1 VIGVALGEAL
11 SRLQVRL
18 FLDQSHLRGSPTL
31 GERARVK
38 RGLWSN
44 AFLDTLRP
52 GRRQLIQQGT
62 GRAKEVPFLGFWKGF
77 SRIFG
82 GKTAFLK
89 TLHSKKNLY
98 QIVVKTLFLYL
109 NVLKTGSNFGSHVV
123 ITWLSSQGQNLK

>member
-52 GRRQLIQQGT
+52 GRRQLIQQGPGGPKKSLSWVF
-62 GRAKEVPFLGFWKGF
+62 GRDFREFLWKNSFPQNTPFEKKFIPNSCENVVPVSERIKNRIQFWE
-77 SRIFG
+77 SRG
-82 GKTAFLK
+82 LLLLARR
-89 TLHSKKNLY
+89 
-98 QIVVKTLFLYL
+98 VK
-109 NVLKTGSNFGSHVV
+109 
-123 ITWLSSQGQNLK
+123 I

>member
-52 GRRQLIQQGT
+52 GRRQLIQQGPGGPKKSLSWVF
-62 GRAKEVPFLGFWKGF
+62 GRDFREFLVEK
-77 SRIFG
+77 
-82 GKTAFLK
+82 
-89 TLHSKKNLY
+89 
-98 QIVVKTLFLYL
+98 Q
-109 NVLKTGSNFGSHVV
+109 
-123 ITWLSSQGQNLK
+123 LSSKHSIRKKIYTK

>member
-1 VIGVALGEAL
+1 MIGVALGEAL

-77 SRIFG
+77 SRIFVE
-82 GKTAFLK
+82 K
-89 TLHSKKNLY
+89 
-98 QIVVKTLFLYL
+98 Q
-109 NVLKTGSNFGSHVV
+109 
-123 ITWLSSQGQNLK
+123 LSSKHSIRKKIYTK